1 MLSTN
6 LNNLIDDLKLL
17 TLELRRRQTIMEN
30 KFIFNIKVLPD
41 WIDYNQH
48 MQDAYYGLAF
58 SYAVDHF
65 QDCVG
70 FDQRYRIQS
79 GCTVYVLEDHKCYL
93 NEVKLGSDLVIK
105 TSLLDTDKKKFIL
118 YAQMFVQDNIVAT
131 SEMLQAHVS
140 TKPIPKIS
148 EMPLDIYKSFN
159 KLLEQTIKID
169 MPSGSPRLSLN
180 RSFTA

>member
-1 MLSTN
+1 
-6 LNNLIDDLKLL
+6 
-17 TLELRRRQTIMEN
+17 MEN

-93 NEVKLGSDLVIK
+93 NEVKLDSNLLIK
-105 TSLLDTDKKKFIL
+105 TKLLDTDKKKFIL
-118 YAQMFVQDNIVAT
+118 YAQMFVEDKLVAT
-131 SEMLQAHVS
+131 SEMLQAHIN
-140 TKPIPKIS
+140 TKPRPKIS
-148 EMPLDIYKSFN
+148 EMPSDIYKSFK
-159 KLLEQTIKID
+159 KLLEQTNTIE
-169 MPSGSPRLSLN
+169 MPNGDPRLFLN
-180 RSFTA
+180 R